1 MSVCHNARKASFI
14 QHSTGQQSQA
24 IALLPD
30 SRLTNVNY
38 SYITDGYYMTNLVY
52 SEWETI
58 GSVTEFD
65 GTKDILSKEPYFF
78 NEGIPVKADVLR
90 IENISPDEEDDE
102 DLDEDFDEDDEDFD
116 EDEEYLDE
124 DDEDFDEEEDEEI

>member
-14 QHSTGQQSQA
+14 QHSTGQQSHA

-58 GSVTEFD
+58 GSVTKFNEN
-65 GTKDILSKEPYFF
+65 KDILSKKPYFF
-78 NEGIPVKADVLR
+78 NEGIPIKADVLR

-102 DLDEDFDEDDEDFD
+102 DFDDDFDEDDDDFD
-116 EDEEYLDE
+116 EDD
-124 DDEDFDEEEDEEI
+124 DDFDEDFDEEEDEEI

>member
-1 MSVCHNARKASFI
+1 MSICHNARKALFI
-14 QHSTGQQSQA
+14 QHSTGQQSHA

-38 SYITDGYYMTNLVY
+38 SYITDGYYMSSLVY
-52 SEWETI
+52 SQWETI

-65 GTKDILSKEPYFF
+65 ETKEILGKEPYFF
-78 NEGIPVKADVLR
+78 NEGIPIKADVLR
-90 IENISPDEEDDE
+90 IENISPDEEDE
-102 DLDEDFDEDDEDFD
+102 DFDEDFDEDDEDFD

>member
-1 MSVCHNARKASFI
+1 MSICHNARKASFI
-14 QHSTGQQSQA
+14 QHSTGQQSHA

-30 SRLTNVNY
+30 SLLTNVNY
-38 SYITDGYYMTNLVY
+38 SYITDGYYMSNLVY

-58 GSVTEFD
+58 GSVTELD
-65 GTKDILSKEPYFF
+65 ATEELSKEPYFF
-78 NEGIPVKADVLR
+78 NEGIPIKADVLR
-90 IENISPDEEDDE
+90 IENISPDEEDE
-102 DLDEDFDEDDEDFD
+102 DFDEDFEEDDEDFD

>member
-1 MSVCHNARKASFI
+1 MSICHNARKASFI
-14 QHSTGQQSQA
+14 QHSTGQQSHA

-30 SRLTNVNY
+30 SRLTNVNC

-65 GTKDILSKEPYFF
+65 ETKDILSKKPYFF
-78 NEGIPVKADVLR
+78 KEGIPVKADVLR

-102 DLDEDFDEDDEDFD
+102 DLDEDFDEDDDDFD
-116 EDEEYLDE
+116 EDD
-124 DDEDFDEEEDEEI
+124 DDFDEDFDEEEDEEK

>member
-1 MSVCHNARKASFI
+1 MSICHNACKASFI
-14 QHSTGQQSQA
+14 QHSTGQQSHA

-65 GTKDILSKEPYFF
+65 EKEDILSKRPYFF
-78 NEGIPVKADVLR
+78 NEGIPIKADVLR

-102 DLDEDFDEDDEDFD
+102 DFDEDFDEDDEDFD

>member
-1 MSVCHNARKASFI
+1 MSICHNARKASFI
-14 QHSTGQQSQA
+14 QHSTGQQSHA

-30 SRLTNVNY
+30 SLLTNVNY
-38 SYITDGYYMTNLVY
+38 SYITDGYYMSNLVY

-58 GSVTEFD
+58 GSVTELD
-65 GTKDILSKEPYFF
+65 ATEELSKEPYFF
-78 NEGIPVKADVLR
+78 NEGIPIKADVLR
-90 IENISPDEEDDE
+90 IENISP
-102 DLDEDFDEDDEDFD
+102 DEDDEDFD

>member
-1 MSVCHNARKASFI
+1 MSICHNARKASFI
-14 QHSTGQQSQA
+14 QHSTGKQSHA

-30 SRLTNVNY
+30 SLLTNVNY
-38 SYITDGYYMTNLVY
+38 CYITDGYYMTNLVY
-52 SEWETI
+52 SKCETI
-58 GSVTEFD
+58 GSVTELD
-65 GTKDILSKEPYFF
+65 ATEDLGKEAYFL
-78 NEGIPVKADVLR
+78 NEGIPIKADFLA

-102 DLDEDFDEDDEDFD
+102 DFDEDFDEDDEDFD

>member
-1 MSVCHNARKASFI
+1 MSICDNARKASFI
-14 QHSTGQQSQA
+14 QHSTGQQSHA

-30 SRLTNVNY
+30 SLLTNVNC

-52 SEWETI
+52 SDWETI
-58 GSVTEFD
+58 GSVTELD
-65 GTKDILSKEPYFF
+65 ATKEMLGKKPYFF
-78 NEGIPVKADVLR
+78 KEGIPIKADVLR
-90 IENISPDEEDDE
+90 IENISAAEEDDE

>member
-1 MSVCHNARKASFI
+1 MSICHNACKASFI
-14 QHSTGQQSQA
+14 QHSTGQQSHA
-24 IALLPD
+24 IALLPH

-38 SYITDGYYMTNLVY
+38 SYITDGYYMSNLVY

-58 GSVTEFD
+58 GSVTELD
-65 GTKDILSKEPYFF
+65 ETEEILSKEPYFF
-78 NEGIPVKADVLR
+78 NEGIPIKADVLR
-90 IENISPDEEDDE
+90 IENISPDEEDE
-102 DLDEDFDEDDEDFD
+102 DFDEDFDEDDEDFD

>member
-1 MSVCHNARKASFI
+1 MSICHNARKASFI
-14 QHSTGQQSQA
+14 QHSTGQQSHV

-30 SRLTNVNY
+30 SLLTNVNY

-52 SEWETI
+52 SQWETI
-58 GSVTEFD
+58 GSVTELD
-65 GTKDILSKEPYFF
+65 EAENILGKEAYFL
-78 NEGIPVKADVLR
+78 NKGIPIKADFLA

-102 DLDEDFDEDDEDFD
+102 DFDEDFDEDDEDFD

>member
-14 QHSTGQQSQA
+14 QHSTGQQSHA

-58 GSVTEFD
+58 GSVTDDE
-65 GTKDILSKEPYFF
+65 TKDILSKKPYFF
-78 NEGIPVKADVLR
+78 KEGIPVKADVLR

-116 EDEEYLDE
+116 EDFDE